1 MAGEV
6 ELEDF
11 LGDDAG
17 AVEGV
22 VEPEVGG
29 EGMVGDSGDDAVFK
43 VVAGLEA
50 EDADGLDADVLVGGG
65 VDDGGIGL
73 IGDGAGQ
80 DVGGAAAGMSD
91 VDERDLDGFEGAVVV
106 EVESGE
112 LANAEFVVDVD
123 SGVDFLAAVSV
134 GFEAVAGF
142 EQLNLGGVL
151 RLGGSR
157 GLRALFLGRL
167 LRSLL
172 RLRERENNGGKETRY
187 CECAQGRMEGEM

>member
-65 VDDGGIGL
+65 VDDGGVGL
-73 IGDGAGQ
+73 FGDGAGG
-80 DVGGAAAGMSD
+80 DVGGSARGVSGLGARGMHGFSRAI
-91 VDERDLDGFEGAVVV
+91 VDL
-106 EVESGE
+106 S
-112 LANAEFVVDVD
+112 
-123 SGVDFLAAVSV
+123 S
-134 GFEAVAGF
+134 
-142 EQLNLGGVL
+142 
-151 RLGGSR
+151 
-157 GLRALFLGRL
+157 
-167 LRSLL
+167 
-172 RLRERENNGGKETRY
+172 
-187 CECAQGRMEGEM
+187 